1 MTAVPMMINEEL
13 QCDWS
18 KVRIEYAS
26 PNRNIR
32 ENKVYGDMFSNGSRS
47 VRARR
52 SWCSRSAPARAN
64 A

>member
-1 MTAVPMMINEEL
+1 MTALPMIITEEL
-13 QCDWS
+13 PCDWS

-47 VRARR
+47 VRPNFTL
-52 SWCSRSAPARAN
+52 SGP
-64 A
+64 